1 MKIGSGVV
9 HNIVG
14 MLVYVTAQFLGMFVA
29 SAASYLVYSTNENS
43 AYNKMVP
50 SSTKDYIFSCLYS
63 TCPTDQPNSQV
74 CPQVATC
81 FENILVHDASGS
93 NYRIYNFSHN
103 STGSNRQ
110 TL

>member
-1 MKIGSGVV
+1 MGSDVV
-9 HNIVG
+9 QNIVG

-29 SAASYLVYSTNENS
+29 SAASYLVYSTIENS

-74 CPQVATC
+74 CLQVVTC
-81 FENILVHDASGS
+81 YENI
-93 NYRIYNFSHN
+93 
-103 STGSNRQ
+103 
-110 TL
+110 